1 MLLFFNGFFAPVG
14 IIYAAPRFEPCDY
27 NTQPSTWAQC
37 CFAEGFCCNLASAT
51 RLEQKMDWVVFL
63 PLQLELLLFKD
74 LSRCSDGAATYCRKS
89 ANECQKKLTWSK
101 IRGPLASKDPDSQ
114 TFRTITINS
123 VFFLIDWNSWHS
135 CLNWKWLSTEV
146 EGGEAAKH

>member
-1 MLLFFNGFFAPVG
+1 MGSSPLLEQFMQRRDSNPATATPSLPPEPNVASLKDFVATWRQPSDVNRKWIELFFSHFNL
-14 IIYAAPRFEPCDY
+14 
-27 NTQPSTWAQC
+27 NC
-37 CFAEGFCCNLASAT
+37 CFSKTSAVAAMEP
-51 RLEQKMDWVVFL
+51 RLIVESQ
-63 PLQLELLLFKD
+63 
-74 LSRCSDGAATYCRKS
+74 ATNVR
-89 ANECQKKLTWSK
+89 KKLTWSK
-101 IRGPLASKDPDSQ
+101 IRVPLASKDLDSQ